1 MSSLNCS
8 SLANEEEVCCLEKE
22 SFRMKKEEEEA
33 VIVKEENEPFREE
46 EDAVSIKVKKEDVL
60 GVKEEETEDLI
71 NTRERHDYGGS
82 SGEPQQHP
90 DADEE
95 EKSLYRSEHQM
106 DNDRP
111 SCLPESPC
119 RASPGSTLLLGMKRL
134 SVLLVDCRKTT
145 GLSGTVR
152 GREERSRFNSSR
164 KQRRIPIVCR
174 FCMKNQENIS
184 IHLSRVCMKTES
196 KQKIDQ
202 EVRNSR
208 DSMIDHLW
216 HGRIIDYRILSS
228 IVTQQDALQPLIKN
242 REQMGHFVTNKP
254 QDKQITGQVE
264 VAQVLAPTTDENIDE
279 DSDVNMDDD
288 QSALYQPPLS
298 QSWDTTLRKGMQ
310 SSGLYQKHPLDCDL
324 LAGFGKYLR
333 YDNNIPNFKQEVAN
347 VSRFLFYMD
356 SNKPSLDFLSNLEK
370 SRSFFTKLADIGQ
383 KKQTTANYMKN
394 LRRFI
399 RYIITITD
407 RAVFEQCKHFLLC
420 LNELQKTMSKQVSR
434 QITGKRCIQMV
445 SVAKTPKECWEILR
459 VAKNEFLCIIGKA
472 MNEESLLET
481 EQLHVLYYLESLLM
495 LKHLQRAGVIKH
507 LTLSEWLSRSA
518 CKLPDGENWTVIGVK
533 KHKTA
538 TQQVA
543 TILLDE
549 EEDAWLDVYYR
560 HVRPAFLKNSDD
572 MQEDERFFISTTG
585 KPIYNP
591 SNDLQRFHAKY
602 NLPNITSQVAGQV
615 LETNTK
621 ASFTDQE
628 KSLVA
633 DYLAHK
639 TATAEKHY
647 CWKTTVNAC
656 MGMKLISKVA
666 MSIESDETAGPSCAS
681 RSRKGALSSSKKLD
695 EAQTWKL
702 FYEHFPV
709 TIDGQSIKTKD
720 RRLIAGTHERYCYD
734 KWRSQQE
741 KMRRDNVIAHFPR
754 REPTAS
760 QVERYIERQNW
771 EKNKVK
777 VKNVL
782 YYWQP
787 SINTDA
793 PKYNQAIMTL
803 VKSQKWKGLD
813 IASDPDKGKKV
824 MTTRPFAKGEVV
836 CDFHGLPLS
845 GKQGK
850 ELLEATENDEMGFL
864 YFYKDSSGKTYCID
878 AKTVPCPCHPEMD
891 TIGRRINHSR
901 KSSNIKSQLQQLE
914 EDGKVWN
921 IILFIALRDIQE
933 QQELLFD
940 YGVSRISFGGEDLE
954 RLDN

>member
-1 MSSLNCS
+1 
-8 SLANEEEVCCLEKE
+8 
-22 SFRMKKEEEEA
+22 
-33 VIVKEENEPFREE
+33 
-46 EDAVSIKVKKEDVL
+46 
-60 GVKEEETEDLI
+60 
-71 NTRERHDYGGS
+71 
-82 SGEPQQHP
+82 
-90 DADEE
+90 
-95 EKSLYRSEHQM
+95 
-106 DNDRP
+106 
-111 SCLPESPC
+111 
-119 RASPGSTLLLGMKRL
+119 MKRL

-152 GREERSRFNSSR
+152 GGDERSRFNSSR

-407 RAVFEQCKHFLLC
+407 RAVFEQCKHFLQC
-420 LNELQKTMSKQVSR
+420 LNELQKSMSKQVSR
-434 QITGKRCIQMV
+434 QITVKRCIQMV

-666 MSIESDETAGPSCAS
+666 MSIESDSETAGPSCVS

-777 VKNVL
+777 VENVL
-782 YYWQP
+782 CYWQP

-793 PKYNQAIMTL
+793 PKYNQAIMKL

-850 ELLEATENDEMGFL
+850 ELLEATENDETGFL